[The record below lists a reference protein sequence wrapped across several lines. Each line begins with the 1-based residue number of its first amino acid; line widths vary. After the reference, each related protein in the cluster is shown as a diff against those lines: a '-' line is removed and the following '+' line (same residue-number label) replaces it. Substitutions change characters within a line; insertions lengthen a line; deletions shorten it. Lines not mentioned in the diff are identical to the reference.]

1 MKLVILTSNIPSE
14 ITSDIANLV
23 TVQKNDY
30 ILAENETDLLV
41 YDYNKAF
48 KTLNVITTY
57 ELIDY
62 QLYRRILKETW
73 GNLPDIEW
81 NAVSYEIRYTVA
93 ANKAC
98 AKDRIAAT
106 ITDDSERYRART
118 EFAKQAIK
126 ARQDRYE
133 YIKSIAVDNLPELQL
148 LGVMQDLKSYF
159 IDNLYIQEGLEGTLY
174 GEDYIENAVNYVDA
188 TTQQW
193 HIDNLGLANDP
204 ISGVPYGKFATIGLR
219 AKSLTMLGSIT
230 KDEMCDLML
239 EHLHYGFNRTLNPT
253 E

>member
-1 MKLVILTSNIPSE
+1 MKLVILTSEIPV
-14 ITSDIANLV
+14 NV
-23 TVQKNDY
+23 TASIVNQIKVQKDDY
-30 ILAENETDLLV
+30 VLNENETDLLV
-41 YDYNKAF
+41 RDYDKAF
-48 KTLNVITTY
+48 RTLQFVVSY

-73 GNLPDIEW
+73 GNLNDTDW
-81 NAVSYEIRYTVA
+81 ANVSSEIKYAVA
-93 ANKAC
+93 ANKSC
-98 AKDRIAAT
+98 SKQRITDT

-133 YIKSIAVDNLPELQL
+133 YIKSIAVDNLPDLQL
-148 LGVMQDLKSYF
+148 LDIMNNLKTYL

-193 HIDNLGLANDP
+193 HIDNLGMANSP
-204 ISGVPYGKFATIGLR
+204 VTGEPFGKFASIGIR
-219 AKSLTMLGSIT
+219 AKSLTMLNSLT

-239 EHLHYGFNRTLNPT
+239 EHLHYGFNRTLNPA